1 MVVLPV
7 AVAPPIM
14 VLMAVT
20 AIAGNKIKKE
30 TVAAGTVEMSVNAA
44 AFNVKRRIFIVLCQC
59 RQPC

>member
-1 MVVLPV
+1 MAVLPA

-44 AFNVKRRIFIVLCQC
+44 AFNVQRRNFIGLCQC
-59 RQPC
+59 SQPC

>member
-1 MVVLPV
+1 MAVLPV

-44 AFNVKRRIFIVLCQC
+44 AFNVKRRIFIGLCQC
-59 RQPC
+59 SQPC